1 MFDKIW
7 RKKAI
12 NELKVVNPKKIL
24 DVATGTGDMAIEA
37 LRLNPDKVVGIDIS
51 EGMMSFGREKLKKA
65 GITNIVLE
73 KGDSENINYPNNE
86 FDAVMVAFGVR
97 NFENLEKGLT
107 EMNRVMRKQGKV
119 ALLEFSK
126 PASFPFKQGY
136 NFYFNNMDVNS
147 NTNTV
152 MMTLCNNK
160 PNDSLNE
167 QVLLHNENK
176 KKLELLE
183 NRCLIIDHF
192 IYITKIEL
200 K

>member
-1 MFDKIW
+1 M
-7 RKKAI
+7 
-12 NELKVVNPKKIL
+12 
-24 DVATGTGDMAIEA
+24 
-37 LRLNPDKVVGIDIS
+37 
-51 EGMMSFGREKLKKA
+51 
-65 GITNIVLE
+65 
-73 KGDSENINYPNNE
+73 NE
-86 FDAVMVAFGVR
+86 FDYQVFINVGKTLVSTDVYRILNYSYDNIKKNHLNYLYLQLEIYKIKKQELLLNFEIIRVFNTKLLNKLR
-97 NFENLEKGLT
+97 NFND
-107 EMNRVMRKQGKV
+107 
-119 ALLEFSK
+119 
-126 PASFPFKQGY
+126 

-192 IYITKIEL
+192 IYITKIQINNM
-200 K
+200 KT